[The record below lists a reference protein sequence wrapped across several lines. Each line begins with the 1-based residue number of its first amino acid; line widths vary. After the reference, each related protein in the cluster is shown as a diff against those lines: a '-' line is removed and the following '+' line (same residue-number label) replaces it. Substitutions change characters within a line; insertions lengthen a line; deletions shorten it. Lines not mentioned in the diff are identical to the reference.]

1 MLQERRRRLRAMPV
15 NSLIPNILTVLA
27 LCAGMSAIRFAL
39 QDNWTSA
46 VAAVAIAAVLD
57 GLDGRMARLLKGAT
71 KFGAELD
78 SLSDFICFGV
88 APAIVVYLWST
99 NETGNVGWIAGL
111 AYSTCCALRLARFN
125 TALEDPDRP
134 AWAAN
139 FFAGVSAPVGA
150 GFALLP
156 MMLSFQIGDDHARL
170 PWLVTVW
177 QLIVAL
183 LMISRIPSY
192 SFKRIRV
199 KRDYVLPT
207 LVVVGLLAAILVSYP
222 WLVLSVVSLLYL
234 FSLPFSY
241 RSHRRLLR
249 TQQPVAGESK
259 VEGQVEVTPV
269 DRET

>member
-1 MLQERRRRLRAMPV
+1 MLRKRPRRIRALPV

-39 QDNWTSA
+39 QDRWELA
-46 VAAVAIAAVLD
+46 VAAVAVAALLD

-88 APAIVVYLWST
+88 APGIVVYLWAAA
-99 NETGNVGWIAGL
+99 ELGNMGWIAGL

-139 FFAGVSAPVGA
+139 FFTGVSAPVGA
-150 GFALLP
+150 AFALLP
-156 MMLSFQIGDDHARL
+156 MMISFQIGDTPLRT
-170 PWLVTVW
+170 PWLMTGW
-177 QLIVAL
+177 LVAVGL

-192 SFKRIRV
+192 SFKRIRI
-199 KRDYVLPT
+199 KREYVLPT
-207 LVVVGLLAAILVSYP
+207 LVGVGFVAAILVSYP
-222 WLVLSVVSLLYL
+222 WFILSAASLLYL
-234 FSLPFSY
+234 LSLPFSY
-241 RSHRRLLR
+241 RSHVRYER
-249 TQQPVAGESK
+249 TQEEA
-259 VEGQVEVTPV
+259 VEGGGG
-269 DRET
+269 ETAAATEEPR